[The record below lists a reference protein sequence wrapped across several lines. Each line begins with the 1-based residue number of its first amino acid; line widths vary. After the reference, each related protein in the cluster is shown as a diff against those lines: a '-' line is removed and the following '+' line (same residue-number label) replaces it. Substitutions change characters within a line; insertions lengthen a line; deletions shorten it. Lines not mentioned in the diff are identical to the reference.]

1 MSEKGRRE
9 VYSPLESAG
18 GTTTI
23 AETVVSQIAGMA
35 AGEVEGIYLGG
46 SASRRA
52 SGLLDRAKSSSN
64 NTRET
69 GKSRGVS
76 AKVGSTEA
84 ALDLKMGIEEAV
96 DLPELTAK
104 VREKV
109 VNRIE
114 NLVGL
119 AVTEVNLTITDI
131 TSPEEGGAR
140 QTQRK
145 NWRNDGAVLRHG
157 FSRENEENAPERVP
171 DGPPGTREHGV
182 TRVEP
187 TSRKHTESKSG
198 PVPEEEVR
206 VEDVPV
212 EKDETATLDAREGEV
227 KKRQREPKRQRRTP
241 ERAVKVSAVY
251 EARSSYGV
259 GG

>member
-1 MSEKGRRE
+1 MSEKGGRE

-52 SGLLDRAKSSSN
+52 AGLLDRANNSSN
-64 NTRET
+64 DTRET

-76 AKVGSTEA
+76 AKVGSTEV
-84 ALDLKMGIEEAV
+84 ALDLKMGIEEGE

-131 TSPEEGGAR
+131 TSTEEGEQGK
-140 QTQRK
+140 RK
-145 NWRNDGAVLRHG
+145 GKTGETTGLSSGTGLAG
-157 FSRENEENAPERVP
+157 ENEENAPERVP

-212 EKDETATLDAREGEV
+212 EKDETAALDARESEV
-227 KKRQREPKRQRRTP
+227 KKHQREPKRQDEPRK
-241 ERAVKVSAVY
+241 ER
-251 EARSSYGV
+251 
-259 GG
+259 